1 MWYNIRVIR
10 IRVLNRLPKSG
21 IPMAVTKSYS
31 PPCAYSV
38 EIGNKR
44 DRQQMQNAKD
54 CKGCN
59 APQTIALDSLV

>member
-1 MWYNIRVIR
+1 
-10 IRVLNRLPKSG
+10 
-21 IPMAVTKSYS
+21 MAVTKSYS